1 MAKYNFKGPVD
12 AVQYVDGLAHP
23 NIGCEVEIDDHVFPV
38 LYHEGNSGDYDVLV
52 EDDWIVTTVDGR
64 NFTVDEFLFDRL
76 FEEVK

>member
-12 AVQYVDGLAHP
+12 AVQYVEGLVHP
-23 NIGCEVEIDDHVFPV
+23 SIGREVELGHIFPV

-52 EDDWIVTTVDGR
+52 EDDWIVTTVDGK
-64 NFTVDEFLFDRL
+64 NFTVDEFLFSRL